1 MSGFEL
7 HLNSI
12 GEGKGVATYVKTGE
26 MRPKNNIKNPQAQIS
41 LLSSADLDVVNV
53 YRSQGMNNAELAEQL
68 ENIIDKSKLTVIC
81 GDFNLCYIE
90 DRDNEVTRML
100 ENIGF
105 TQLVSEAT
113 HYKGR
118 HIDHVYSNHDVKCI
132 QVDVSLYSPYYLAKD
147 HDAICIT
154 IIKVPEQILPG
165 RGKYSV
171 KK

>member
-1 MSGFEL
+1 MEKSCL
-7 HLNSI
+7 LCHI
-12 GEGKGVATYVKTGE
+12 
-26 MRPKNNIKNPQAQIS
+26 QAA
-41 LLSSADLDVVNV
+41 LYSAL
-53 YRSQGMNNAELAEQL
+53 L
-68 ENIIDKSKLTVIC
+68 ENT
-81 GDFNLCYIE
+81 
-90 DRDNEVTRML
+90 
-100 ENIGF
+100 GF
-105 TQLVSEAT
+105 AQLVSEAT

-154 IIKVPEQILPG
+154 LTKVPERILPG